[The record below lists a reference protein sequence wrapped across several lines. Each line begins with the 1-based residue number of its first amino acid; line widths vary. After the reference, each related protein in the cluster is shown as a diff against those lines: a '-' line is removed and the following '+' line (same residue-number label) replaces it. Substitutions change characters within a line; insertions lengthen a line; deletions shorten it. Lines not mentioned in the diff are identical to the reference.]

1 MSSLSH
7 RETFG
12 ISIWRDSLKS
22 FYMLRSRKGD
32 LLAWDREDLIAL
44 FRDLEFTPFDVG
56 AIYERFGLDPLVP
69 NMFTFT
75 IAIEYRLEGRNLV
88 VRVPWEGI
96 TFPRNILDS
105 NNQRVTY
112 PLVAVDVL
120 PCFGAAHSRCYLC
133 A

>member
-1 MSSLSH
+1 M
-7 RETFG
+7 
-12 ISIWRDSLKS
+12 
-22 FYMLRSRKGD
+22 
-32 LLAWDREDLIAL
+32 
-44 FRDLEFTPFDVG
+44 G
-56 AIYERFGLDPLVP
+56 AIYERFGLILVP

-120 PCFGAAHSRCYLC
+120 PILGQPTARTKVISLCLMGGALIHLNNGKVDASPLWRRDHGSDHGLAAPPASLVRGAKLLPSS